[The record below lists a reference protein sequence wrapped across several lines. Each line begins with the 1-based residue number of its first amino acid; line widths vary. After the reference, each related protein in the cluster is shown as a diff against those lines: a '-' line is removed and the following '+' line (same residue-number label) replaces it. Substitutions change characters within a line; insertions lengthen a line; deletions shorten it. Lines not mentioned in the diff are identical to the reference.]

1 MTIFATGFLTYL
13 ALIVAIGAQTLF
25 LLRQIVRRDRVWTVL
40 IVCFVGDV
48 ALLALGAAGI
58 GVVAERWPWLV
69 TALTVAG
76 VVYLVWFAAG
86 ALRSAVR
93 GQRTLAAAAEAEG
106 PAVGLTDGE
115 IAALTGELP
124 LIDPATGRLSADFT
138 GRTAEG
144 REVPVGAGAG
154 TGAGADDD
162 GARGAGDGSGGVA
175 VKQRVQPRRVVLS
188 APQTPLPRIVLLAL
202 SVSFLNPHAILDTVV
217 MMGTFAQTYGPGKW
231 VYVGGAVAAS
241 LVWSTAL
248 GWGGTRLAPYMNTPR
263 TWRIVDAAVGVLM
276 LVIAAKVGLTLL

>member
-144 REVPVGAGAG
+144 RAVPVGAGVG

-202 SVSFLNPHAILDTVV
+202 SVSLLNPHAILDTVV

-241 LVWSTAL
+241 LVWFTAL

>member
-144 REVPVGAGAG
+144 REVPVGAGVG

-241 LVWSTAL
+241 LVWFTAL

>member
-58 GVVAERWPWLV
+58 GVVAERWSWLV

-144 REVPVGAGAG
+144 RAVPVGAGVG

-241 LVWSTAL
+241 LVWFTAL